1 MTRLPPQPQVPLLP
15 GGPLAPVTK
24 QVNRLLNTSQAIQI
38 ALIVIFVLP
47 LLAHLVNML
56 NIRLMSEAYEGFPAQ
71 LGVGGQI
78 ALVSGLLVGGYL
90 VLSWLCWQ
98 FATVL
103 GLKPARVLALL
114 GAGLIAWAWVGSLP
128 NAYRVLYYIP
138 QALADWVP
146 VLLLALQIGF
156 LLMAGQPNR
165 ATWAMIGVGVLAVVI
180 GGFGLPTSL
189 LQIGL
194 ALIVLIAFRSK
205 RLAGI
210 VMLIAAP
217 VAFIA
222 AQLIWNGGFTRPFID
237 STLWRL
243 GNAFFG
249 GALTWIGQT
258 LALNAAVPFILSIV
272 LCATAVHLFGPAR
285 QSPLPLKQVGLRV
298 IPVVLVAY
306 LLLHFCFL
314 GAQPLELHA
323 QAILIGAGLVIGYL
337 IGLSIRKSSTTIQLS
352 GWVMALVTLLL
363 IAGPIVQAGRT
374 LVESRQMAVYA
385 GEWDARDQAIREAVA
400 SGQQTGRVRA
410 LAVEMAT
417 FAGLPTDS
425 DLIRQ
430 GELNPIARYYGLSAL
445 VLDE

>member
-138 QALADWVP
+138 QVLVDWVP

-156 LLMAGQPNR
+156 LLMPRKANWGIL
-165 ATWAMIGVGVLAVVI
+165 AIGVLAVLI

-194 ALIVLIAFRSK
+194 ALIVLVVFRTK
-205 RLAGI
+205 RLTGI

-249 GALTWIGQT
+249 GVLNWIGQT

-272 LCATAVHLFGPAR
+272 LSATAIHLFGPAR
-285 QSPLPLKQVGLRV
+285 QAPLPLKQVGLRV
-298 IPVVLVAY
+298 IPVMLVAY

-323 QAILIGAGLVIGYL
+323 QAILIALGLVIGYL
-337 IGLSIRKSSTTIQLS
+337 IGLSIRKSTTTIQLS

>member
-78 ALVSGLLVGGYL
+78 VLVSGLLVGGYL

-114 GAGLIAWAWVGSLP
+114 GAGLISWALLGSLP

-146 VLLLALQIGF
+146 VILLALQMSF
-156 LLMAGQPNR
+156 LLMPVK
-165 ATWAMIGVGVLAVVI
+165 ATWGLIGVGVLAVLI

-205 RLAGI
+205 RLAGM

-217 VAFIA
+217 VAFIV

-272 LCATAVHLFGPAR
+272 LGATAIHLFGPAR
-285 QSPLPLKQVGLRV
+285 QAPLLLKQVGLRV

-314 GAQPLELHA
+314 GTQPLELHA
-323 QAILIGAGLVIGYL
+323 QAILIALGLVIGYL

-352 GWVMALVTLLL
+352 GWVMALVALLL

-400 SGQQTGRVRA
+400 NGQQTGRVRA

>member
-38 ALIVIFVLP
+38 ALIVIFMLP

-56 NIRLMSEAYEGFPAQ
+56 NIRLMSDAYEGFPAQ

-98 FATVL
+98 FATAL
-103 GLKPARVLALL
+103 GLKPVRVLALL
-114 GAGLIAWAWVGSLP
+114 GAGLVSWALLGSLP

-138 QALADWVP
+138 QALVDWVP
-146 VLLLALQIGF
+146 LLLLALQISF
-156 LLMAGQPNR
+156 LLMSRKASWG
-165 ATWAMIGVGVLAVVI
+165 MIGVGVLAVLI
-180 GGFGLPTSL
+180 SAFGLPTSL
-189 LQIGL
+189 LQIAL
-194 ALIVLIAFRSK
+194 ALIVLVTFRANPRL

-272 LCATAVHLFGPAR
+272 LSATAIHLFGPAR

-323 QAILIGAGLVIGYL
+323 QVILIALGLVIGYL

>member
-1 MTRLPPQPQVPLLP
+1 MTRLPPQPQVPLLQ

-114 GAGLIAWAWVGSLP
+114 GAGLISWALLGSLP

-146 VLLLALQIGF
+146 VILLALQMSF
-156 LLMAGQPNR
+156 LLMPGK
-165 ATWAMIGVGVLAVVI
+165 ATWGLIGVGVLALLI
-180 GGFGLPTSL
+180 SSFGLPTSL

-205 RLAGI
+205 RRAGM
-210 VMLIAAP
+210 VLLIAAP

-222 AQLIWNGGFTRPFID
+222 AQMIWNGGFTRPFID

-272 LCATAVHLFGPAR
+272 LSATAIHLFGPAR
-285 QSPLPLKQVGLRV
+285 QAPLLLKQVGLRV

-314 GAQPLELHA
+314 GTQPLELHA
-323 QAILIGAGLVIGYL
+323 QAILIALGLVIGYL

-352 GWVMALVTLLL
+352 GWVMALVALLL

>member
-56 NIRLMSEAYEGFPAQ
+56 NIRLMSEAYQGFPAQ

-78 ALVSGLLVGGYL
+78 VLVSGLLVGGYL

-98 FATVL
+98 FATML
-103 GLKPARVLALL
+103 GLKPVRVLALL
-114 GAGLIAWAWVGSLP
+114 GAGLISWALLGSLP

-156 LLMAGQPNR
+156 LLMPR
-165 ATWAMIGVGVLAVVI
+165 KATFAMLGVGILAVLI
-180 GGFGLPTSL
+180 SAFGLSTSL
-189 LQIGL
+189 LQVGL

-210 VMLIAAP
+210 VILIAAP
-217 VAFIA
+217 VVFIA
-222 AQLIWNGGFTRPFID
+222 AQLILKGGFTRPFID
-237 STLWRL
+237 STVWRL

-272 LCATAVHLFGPAR
+272 LSATAIHLFGPAR
-285 QSPLPLKQVGLRV
+285 KAPLPLKQVGLRV
-298 IPVVLVAY
+298 IPVLLVAY

-314 GAQPLELHA
+314 GSQPLELHA
-323 QAILIGAGLVIGYL
+323 QAILMGAGLVIGYL
-337 IGLSIRKSSTTIQLS
+337 IGLSIRKSSTTLQLS
-352 GWVMALVTLLL
+352 GWVMALVALLL

-374 LVESRQMAVYA
+374 LVESRQLAVYA

-430 GELNPIARYYGLSAL
+430 GELNPIARYYGLWAL